1 MRFLVPIAE
10 FDFDTSNQELVKNG
24 KLSINSNTSVNEV
37 KAHFFETLAKLGEII
52 KINADYNLSEL
63 SDLCQ
68 MNDVIFACFHE
79 TPPENIACRL
89 LYHTK
94 GALMLSGGFL
104 DRWTF
109 MDTTMNIVTSQ
120 KQSSQLKES
129 LGNVAPLLG
138 AFVSKMNTDDFRLP
152 SKDEQEKARVRYKI
166 KDDTFHIVFGGRFIS
181 NKGIAQLVRALNIW
195 PEKNIHITLVGNF
208 EPDFFIYQ
216 SNAAHATFISFFE
229 REIIGQ
235 NKNGELVCLPSMNHQ
250 DLCELFWS
258 ADCFGFPSFH
268 EDEAIGTTPRLAML
282 CGVPVVATDFCG
294 FSQLANTKSGMI
306 KTYPTLGGVRY
317 SLNQLA
323 EEIST
328 IINWND
334 YEKNANIK
342 FNAEVVLDFCNTEK
356 SELELKTAVEQLLKI
371 PVCEAPTGGWRSKE
385 RFDKWIKKAPNAFQ
399 EAVALAKTPF
409 PDGLYTDGTG
419 DIGLGWFSEPHFLK
433 AIQGIYTTYPVAPK
447 AITGSTYRGFWRI
460 AIWKEEKAVVE
471 FGFPGP
477 RIKRYSSAEWD
488 LLMQCIK
495 LGDNGEP
502 VFYPDNLKALEL
514 VDELILLGYLV
525 PDKF

>member
-10 FDFDTSNQELVKNG
+10 FDFDSSNQEQVEDG
-24 KLSINSNTSVNEV
+24 KSTINSNTSVNQQ
-37 KAHFFETLAKLGEII
+37 KAHFFETLSKIGEII
-52 KINADYNLSEL
+52 KIQNNEDYNEIKEL
-63 SDLCQ
+63 CKMD
-68 MNDVIFACFHE
+68 DVALACFHE
-79 TPPENIACRL
+79 SPPDGLACRL
-89 LYHTK
+89 LNHTK
-94 GALMLSGGFL
+94 GALMLPGGFL
-104 DRWTF
+104 NKWTL

-120 KQSSQLKES
+120 QQYNQLIKS
-129 LGNVAPLLG
+129 LGNAVPLLTV
-138 AFVSKMNTDDFRLP
+138 FVPDMNTDIFRIP
-152 SKDEQEKARVRYKI
+152 EINEKEHAREQFKI
-166 KDDTFHIVFGGRFIS
+166 KKDCFHIVYAGRLIS
-181 NKGIAQLVRALNIW
+181 NKGITQLLRAMNLFPEDNIR
-195 PEKNIHITLVGNF
+195 ITLVGDF
-208 EPDFFIYQ
+208 EEDFFIYQ
-216 SNAAHATFISFFE
+216 SNATHTTYPQFFE
-229 REIIGQ
+229 RETIGQ
-235 NKNGELVCLPSMNHQ
+235 NQFCEIVHLPSMKHYELRN
-250 DLCELFWS
+250 LFWS
-258 ADCFGFPSFH
+258 ADCFIYPTFH
-268 EDEAIGTTPRLAML
+268 EDEALGTTPREAIL
-282 CGVPVVATDFCG
+282 CGVPVVVTDFCG
-294 FSQLANTKSGMI
+294 LGQLSNTKSRMV

-323 EEIST
+323 EEISK
-328 IINWND
+328 IRNWNE

-342 FNAEVVLDFCNTEK
+342 FNAAWVLDFCNTEK
-356 SELELKTAVEQLLKI
+356 SEQELKAAVEELLKI
-371 PVCEAPTGGWRSKE
+371 PVCEAPIGSWRSKE

-399 EAVALAKTPF
+399 EALFLAKTPY
-409 PDGLYTDGTG
+409 PNGLYTDGTG